1 VGIQVRTGKWQSDTE
16 EADLVVDSI
25 ADLPGIVKFDGGRG

>member
-1 VGIQVRTGKWQSDTE
+1 VGIQVRTGKWRADAG

-25 ADLPGIVKFDGGRG
+25 ADLPRVIEEGHR